1 MMQPDLF
8 CEMGQF
14 IKASQSKD
22 KTLKLELAYRGYREK
37 PTLRVSSVSGSLGQ
51 APEGHK
57 GRMVW
62 EESSLGLEEKQST
75 PFPRQRSEPSLL
87 PPDEEVA
94 DKK

>member
-1 MMQPDLF
+1 MQEGLLGMLLLF
-8 CEMGQF
+8 
-14 IKASQSKD
+14 
-22 KTLKLELAYRGYREK
+22 
-37 PTLRVSSVSGSLGQ
+37 VSLQ
-51 APEGHK
+51 
-57 GRMVW
+57 W